1 VTEAGFGFDLGA
13 EKFFDIKCRSAGL
26 ETAAVVLVAT
36 VRALKTHGGAP
47 KDALSRPDPAAVVR
61 GLPNLDKHVE
71 NIEAFG
77 QHPIVALNRF
87 AADSD
92 AEADAVR
99 AHCAEQGVPFAVS
112 DHHARG
118 GEGALDLA
126 RLVMSSADSGSRPI
140 RALYDW
146 KDAVPAKI
154 LAVARSMYGA
164 DSVTFTAAA
173 KRDLDDVV
181 RLGYAGLPVCIAK
194 TQSSLSDQ
202 PDLRGRPSGFE
213 VTVRGIQVNAGAGFL
228 VVLTGD
234 MMRMPGLPK
243 APLAEKLDVVDGK
256 IVGLG

>member
-1 VTEAGFGFDLGA
+1 M
-13 EKFFDIKCRSAGL
+13 
-26 ETAAVVLVAT
+26 
-36 VRALKTHGGAP
+36 HGGAP
-47 KDALSRPDPAAVVR
+47 KDALSRPDAGAVAR

-77 QHPIVALNRF
+77 QHPVVALNRF
-87 AADSD
+87 ASD
-92 AEADAVR
+92 TEEEIEAVR
-99 AHCAEQGVPFAVS
+99 AHCAQEGVPFAVS

-126 RLVMSSADSGSRPI
+126 RLVVASAAGGSRPV

-164 DSVTFTAAA
+164 DKVTFTAAA
-173 KRDLDDVV
+173 KRDLQDIE
-181 RLGYAGLPVCIAK
+181 RLGYAALPVCIAK

-202 PDLRGRPSGFE
+202 PDVRGRPRGFE

-243 APLAEKLDVVDGK
+243 SPLAERLDVVDGK